1 MCQHSPLPSSISPG
15 SERRGFVSSVYQGAP
30 WGPAAAG
37 GSERHPRVPSAALGP
52 CMGPPWQGPGQQWLP
67 VMTATPSCLPPS
79 WQPGDW
85 GGGAASPP
93 SVILQQA
100 LQASGS
106 RVGHLLPPLRPSAPP
121 TPPSSFSGLP
131 LVPTHQEMGGELG
144 EGGAR
149 APLPRSGGGVCVP
162 HTQGQPQTPLCSRVA
177 GCLSITK
184 ELLFKS

>member
-1 MCQHSPLPSSISPG
+1 MCQHSLLPSSVSPG

-52 CMGPPWQGPGQQWLP
+52 WQGPGQQWLP
-67 VMTATPSCLPPS
+67 VMTATPGCLPPS

-85 GGGAASPP
+85 GGGPASPP
-93 SVILQQA
+93 LVILQQGA
-100 LQASGS
+100 FRPQGPGWATCFRLSIPL
-106 RVGHLLPPLRPSAPP
+106 HPLPLPPLFPGCPWCQPVKKWEGSWGKGEPGRLCP
-121 TPPSSFSGLP
+121 G
-131 LVPTHQEMGGELG
+131 VGGW
-144 EGGAR
+144 A
-149 APLPRSGGGVCVP
+149 CVP
-162 HTQGQPQTPLCSRVA
+162 RTLGQLQTPLCSRVA